1 MAFIHLFIQNIGD
14 IEAKSINACTAILPL
29 PPLPAKKNPVLGLL
43 ELLLFC
49 SLLVPLLLHN
59 MSNERKRGRRGG
71 AVKKNECLQRSL
83 RYIVEKE
90 MGAMRR

>member
-1 MAFIHLFIQNIGD
+1 MAFIHLFIQTIGD

-29 PPLPAKKNPVLGLL
+29 LPLPAKKNPVLGLL
-43 ELLLFC
+43 ELFFC

-83 RYIVEKE
+83 RYIFEKE